1 MTRGT
6 TLGNSEK
13 MSKKEKAKGYGSVIQ
28 ILAIKTEA
36 PLGKWRIKSGSFLRN
51 AMLEKLMLFNSEAW
65 HGRVK
70 DDVQTLSRTKGLI
83 NAHSK
88 VPKKALYL
96 ETGEIP
102 LNYTWA
108 SRRLMF
114 LQSILK
120 RDDKGLTRLVYETQ
134 KKEPLKGD
142 FVKLIEEDAQLINFV
157 IDDEKI

>member
-88 VPKKALYL
+88 VPKKSF
-96 ETGEIP
+96 I
-102 LNYTWA
+102 
-108 SRRLMF
+108 S
-114 LQSILK
+114 
-120 RDDKGLTRLVYETQ
+120 
-134 KKEPLKGD
+134 
-142 FVKLIEEDAQLINFV
+142 
-157 IDDEKI
+157 

>member
-1 MTRGT
+1 MP
-6 TLGNSEK
+6 
-13 MSKKEKAKGYGSVIQ
+13 IQ
-28 ILAIKTEA
+28 K
-36 PLGKWRIKSGSFLRN
+36 F
-51 AMLEKLMLFNSEAW
+51 
-65 HGRVK
+65 
-70 DDVQTLSRTKGLI
+70 Q
-83 NAHSK
+83 
-88 VPKKALYL
+88 KKALYL

-157 IDDEKI
+157 IDEEKM